1 MGWYNHHTEHHGDE
15 GKELLKRFWV
25 RSLKQILEQFDRF
38 QNTTCGISPSFL
50 QSKSLQATENQATP
64 QF

>member
-1 MGWYNHHTEHHGDE
+1 
-15 GKELLKRFWV
+15 
-25 RSLKQILEQFDRF
+25 LKQILEQFDRF